1 MVARTPLI
9 LDGGNLKEMSSSQI
23 TEIQNRCRYL
33 YGANPSVVLS
43 HTASGGNLSPGMS
56 DTRMRAGVTS
66 SGASSFPA
74 ETSTDEPTIITV
86 TTYDRVNQTA
96 ANTTETADTSN
107 IAFPVYRTN
116 TNDIQAMTL
125 TEMYETFIYPAID
138 TITSAVGQ
146 PGTYRVHTSNS
157 LTGYT
162 NLGTIFSDTRV
173 IPANYSA
180 ASIPAA
186 GQTYADQVSGI
197 ADFYLLSSPNIA
209 APTYTSPVY
218 IRSDNNIQQYTQ
230 TAFDAILKNCMR
242 HVASEVTGSKIRYI
256 LDTNNI
262 EPILGTA
269 ITDTKLNG
277 SGNYQ
282 THEAGAD
289 DYRAAEFPNG
299 TAVTATTWY
308 LRMVQE

>member
-1 MVARTPLI
+1 
-9 LDGGNLKEMSSSQI
+9 
-23 TEIQNRCRYL
+23 
-33 YGANPSVVLS
+33 
-43 HTASGGNLSPGMS
+43 
-56 DTRMRAGVTS
+56 
-66 SGASSFPA
+66 
-74 ETSTDEPTIITV
+74 
-86 TTYDRVNQTA
+86 
-96 ANTTETADTSN
+96 
-107 IAFPVYRTN
+107 
-116 TNDIQAMTL
+116 
-125 TEMYETFIYPAID
+125 MYETFVYPAID

-146 PGTYRVHTSNS
+146 PGTYRVHTSNT

-173 IPANYSA
+173 IPEDYSA

-186 GQTYADQVSGI
+186 GETYADQVSGI
-197 ADFYLLSSPNIA
+197 ADFYLLSSPNIT

-218 IRSDNNIQQYTQ
+218 IRSDNDVQQYTQ
-230 TAFDAILKNCMR
+230 SAFDAILENCMR

-277 SGNYQ
+277 SGDHQ